1 MPRGVKKTP
10 QSIDVQLEEIRTKI
24 EAYQSKINSL
34 NAKRKA
40 LLESKEKAEMD
51 ALYRL
56 VKESGKTPEQL
67 IQELSQK

>member
-10 QSIDVQLEEIRTKI
+10 QSIDAQLEEIRAKI

-34 NAKRKA
+34 TAKRKA

-56 VKESGKTPEQL
+56 VKESGKTPGQL
-67 IQELSQK
+67 IQELSQH